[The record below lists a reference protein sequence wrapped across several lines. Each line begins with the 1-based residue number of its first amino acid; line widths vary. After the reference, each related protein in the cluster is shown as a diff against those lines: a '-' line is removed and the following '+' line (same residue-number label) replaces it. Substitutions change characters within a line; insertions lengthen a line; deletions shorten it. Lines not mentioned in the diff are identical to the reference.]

1 MTLPTRT
8 TAADLRR
15 RWARQQP
22 VQGVWSLLP
31 GAVTAEL
38 LAGTGAGYVV
48 LDLQHGA
55 LAESDLPAVTA
66 AALDDLGAVLAVEG
80 LDGIYVGP
88 SDLSLSLGRAGD
100 EHRDHMRTVIASI
113 VTRAVAAGMPVGVHT
128 SRARWPPATPR
139 RAPPSSPPPSTS
151 RSWPTACATSWPSPG
166 RATTAD
172 DDRHRPARGPGRL

>member
-128 SRARWPPATPR
+128 SRGEVAAGYAAQGATIVTAAVDLTILADGVRHELAVSRPR
-139 RAPPSSPPPSTS
+139 
-151 RSWPTACATSWPSPG
+151 
-166 RATTAD
+166 
-172 DDRHRPARGPGRL
+172 DDRG